1 MLGFRFPTDLRQQIY
16 FVLQHSFRCK
26 SEIAFGQS
34 TRVYTGLPVSVKYTG
49 CGVGAEHR
57 TSLPRNGNSPQPQ
70 RPGAFLEPAD
80 GGDPSHAPGQVG
92 RRFRVRYRKI
102 PKNWG
107 SFDGR
112 KYKMGGLSVT
122 SILIIIVTLVT
133 LVTFVTLLKIFFH
146 NSLILF
152 S

>member
-1 MLGFRFPTDLRQQIY
+1 M
-16 FVLQHSFRCK
+16 
-26 SEIAFGQS
+26 EIAPSRKGQ
-34 TRVYTGLPVSVKYTG
+34 GL
-49 CGVGAEHR
+49 
-57 TSLPRNGNSPQPQ
+57 
-70 RPGAFLEPAD
+70 FLEPED

-102 PKNWG
+102 PSSWG

-112 KYKMGGLSVT
+112 KHKMGGLSVT
-122 SILIIIVTLVT
+122 SILIISVTLVT